1 MGVRE
6 VETAPADRMPEP
18 ILRLSSPRPPPG
30 LNGPRTG
37 AAPCPADQ
45 PPAPPPKEQ
54 VHAGNLASPRLP
66 TDANDLAVS
75 SHTMAS
81 RSMQRQALSA
91 GTRRLAFS
99 QPDPVPS
106 TALTHSDKYSPLPS
120 EGALS
125 ISPPRKPPTPL
136 TEKDPPG
143 PSDRRDVKTEDVIVA
158 VGRTVDA
165 FNHRRMNDCLDMLFA
180 AQKEEI
186 ALFTQADAIRND
198 KFVSALLEA
207 RQDYQKHLE
216 LAITRVIE
224 ELADGSTIPAALGQ
238 LADSVGTHFRRTERM
253 HEKLLLELREL
264 TSAIKSHTERTEA
277 LLQTALARPAAEP
290 ARLLTLVP
298 SATPAP
304 ARPDPRPILEK
315 LDDEDDDLDVGQE
328 THA

>member
-1 MGVRE
+1 
-6 VETAPADRMPEP
+6 
-18 ILRLSSPRPPPG
+18 
-30 LNGPRTG
+30 
-37 AAPCPADQ
+37 
-45 PPAPPPKEQ
+45 
-54 VHAGNLASPRLP
+54 
-66 TDANDLAVS
+66 
-75 SHTMAS
+75 
-81 RSMQRQALSA
+81 
-91 GTRRLAFS
+91 
-99 QPDPVPS
+99 
-106 TALTHSDKYSPLPS
+106 
-120 EGALS
+120 
-125 ISPPRKPPTPL
+125 
-136 TEKDPPG
+136 
-143 PSDRRDVKTEDVIVA
+143 
-158 VGRTVDA
+158 
-165 FNHRRMNDCLDMLFA
+165 MNDCLDMLFA

-264 TSAIKSHTERTEA
+264 TSAVKSHTERTEA